1 MIKRVIFAIAM
12 LAGALSASAV
22 LPLDKYS
29 INRKDLPEAAQTM
42 LDEHFPK
49 AKVSMV
55 RVDRHLLK
63 RTDYDV
69 KLTNGTKIEFGNKG
83 QWTSVDCKKK
93 SVPESLVPKAIN
105 SSVTK
110 KYPGTK
116 IVRISRSSLYY
127 TVGLSNGKDLKYD
140 RLGIFQ
146 GELSK
151 KEAEAFEE
159 EALAETDSIA
169 AEP

>member
-1 MIKRVIFAIAM
+1 M
-12 LAGALSASAV
+12 
-22 LPLDKYS
+22 
-29 INRKDLPEAAQTM
+29 
-42 LDEHFPK
+42 
-49 AKVSMV
+49 
-55 RVDRHLLK
+55 
-63 RTDYDV
+63 
-69 KLTNGTKIEFGNKG
+69 
-83 QWTSVDCKKK
+83 
-93 SVPESLVPKAIN
+93 
-105 SSVTK
+105 TK